1 MKDATSPQTEATT
14 LRLHQTAERATA
26 YLTMLLDLSWELRAT
41 LPAEVDQ
48 AVIALNT
55 WLIREQ
61 SPAFPPPPAQVG
73 RRARAGES
81 GPQA

>member
-1 MKDATSPQTEATT
+1 
-14 LRLHQTAERATA
+14 
-26 YLTMLLDLSWELRAT
+26 
-41 LPAEVDQ
+41 
-48 AVIALNT
+48 VIALNT